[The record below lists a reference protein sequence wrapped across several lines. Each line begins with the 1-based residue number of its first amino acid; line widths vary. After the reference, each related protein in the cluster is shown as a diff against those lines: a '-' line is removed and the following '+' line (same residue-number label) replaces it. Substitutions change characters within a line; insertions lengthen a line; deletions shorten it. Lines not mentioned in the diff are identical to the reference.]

1 MTVIIALDIWALRPW
16 SHAMLAVVA
25 PSHAGQ
31 PMRGLV
37 FELAQLGLVG
47 VTLAAALRLDGMS
60 LAGCGLP
67 LDQAGLRLLSG
78 GALLAAGAVMV
89 LVAVTAALGA
99 YRIDGAQH
107 GLVCSVRIEII
118 AITAY
123 LATGL
128 AEELWFRSYPLAVL
142 TAGIGFFP
150 ASLVMS
156 TLFGLWHVANPG
168 VNWQAVIMIAGAG
181 MVFCLLRWLTGSLW
195 FGIGS
200 HATWDYMNS
209 AFGLDGAGS
218 SHAERLFNARIDGP
232 DWLTGGAAGI
242 ESSLL
247 GGGIEL
253 LLLTILLV
261 WFLPQRLR
269 ARSVGKVSTDER

>member
-67 LDQAGLRLLSG
+67 LDRAGLRLLSG

-107 GLVCSVRIEII
+107 GLVCSVRIETI

-156 TLFGLWHVANPG
+156 TLF
-168 VNWQAVIMIAGAG
+168 GAG

-253 LLLTILLV
+253 LLLTIPLV